1 MTPDFGKTRMRLEQL
16 KENGREYFADI
27 ENWAEIVYTYER
39 PEADLYWS
47 ELDEP
52 HRQTSTELQSEL
64 MKVIK
69 TIANC
74 IKQSSLVTEMDRR
87 DLGTWTKS
95 IRASLRLRQYQHWDT
110 EVLHDEGT
118 VLGVQ
123 QAGQSDATPAHPKQ
137 ARRNF
142 EQDISNLL
150 GLVDLLDI
158 SPTLSTDE
166 FRSNPQATA
175 EYEPDSAFVMMQI
188 DPQKPD
194 LEDVY
199 NTIKDCCAQFGI
211 TAVRAD
217 EIEHEEEITDK
228 IREKIRTS
236 EFLIADLTGERPSV
250 YYEIGY
256 AHALR
261 RKVIMYRSHDS
272 TLHFDLAGYNC
283 PAYRNLTDLKKKLMR
298 RLEVMTNR
306 KLKKVKP

>member
-1 MTPDFGKTRMRLEQL
+1 MTPDFVKTRMRLEKL
-16 KENGREYFADI
+16 KENGHAYFADI
-27 ENWAEIVYTYER
+27 ENWAKHVTIYEG
-39 PEADLYWS
+39 PEADRYWS
-47 ELDEP
+47 KLDET

-64 MKVIK
+64 MQVIK

-74 IKQSSLVTEMDRR
+74 IKRSSLLTEADRR
-87 DLGTWTKS
+87 DLGAWTKS
-95 IRASLRLRQYQHWDT
+95 IRAALCLRRYHHWDT

-123 QAGQSDATPAHPKQ
+123 QAGQSDTTPAHPKQ
-137 ARRNF
+137 ARHNF
-142 EQDISNLL
+142 EKDISNLL

-166 FRSNPQATA
+166 FRANPQATA
-175 EYEPDSAFVMMQI
+175 EYESDTAFVMMQL

-261 RKVIMYRSHDS
+261 RKVIMYRSHGS